1 MSNWTNW
8 LRILS
13 GIIVLTGMIPCCL
26 AQSETFTTLT
36 SALDSV
42 GTKFHVR
49 FGLEY
54 EASDKDRDAFT
65 LNLRADAVAQIM
77 DELVSQKPKYKWEL
91 VDGIYDI
98 YPKENADSVTT
109 VKIKAFHISNENFQV
124 VSQKVVDIP
133 EVEEWLVKNGVK
145 RREFQIGAAGETE
158 SCISLDLSQTTLR
171 SVLNQ
176 IVAKDERTYW
186 VVVRYGDNL
195 EYISITF

>member
-1 MSNWTNW
+1 MSNYTNW
-8 LRILS
+8 LRIFGS
-13 GIIVLTGMIPCCL
+13 IIALTGIIPCCS

-36 SALDSV
+36 SALDSI

-65 LNLRADAVAQIM
+65 LNLSADTVAQIM
-77 DELVSQKPKYKWEL
+77 DELVSQKPKYKWKL

-98 YPKENADSVTT
+98 YPKESTDSVTE

-124 VSQKVVDIP
+124 VSHKLVDIP
-133 EVEEWLVKNGVK
+133 EIKEWLAKNGVK
-145 RREFQIGAAGETE
+145 RREFQIGSGGETE
-158 SCISLDLSQTTLR
+158 SRISLNLSQTTLR

-176 IVAKDERTYW
+176 IVGKDGRTYW
-186 VVVRYGDNL
+186 VVVRYGDKL
-195 EYISITF
+195 EYVSIAF